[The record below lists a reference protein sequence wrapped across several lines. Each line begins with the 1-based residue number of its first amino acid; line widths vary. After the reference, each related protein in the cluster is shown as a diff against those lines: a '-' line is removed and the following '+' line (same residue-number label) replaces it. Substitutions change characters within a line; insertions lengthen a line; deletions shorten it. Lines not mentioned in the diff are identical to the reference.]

1 MSKKKYAVSDDVLI
15 NAINTFPISKLMPAA
30 KLVCS
35 TDYAVSFYN
44 NKRHPQFYHNQE
56 AFRHALRRCVAFNAF
71 NHKETLIRMLDL
83 EQDEN

>member
-35 TDYAVSFYN
+35 TDYAVRFYN
-44 NKRHPQFYHNQE
+44 NKNHPKFYRNQE

-71 NHKETLIRMLDL
+71 NHKETLIQMLDL
-83 EQDEN
+83 APDED

>member
-35 TDYAVSFYN
+35 TDYAVRFYLDDG
-44 NKRHPQFYHNQE
+44 RSYFDVIGADICMYTCVGS
-56 AFRHALRRCVAFNAF
+56 RRAVTYWVFC
-71 NHKETLIRMLDL
+71 
-83 EQDEN
+83 